1 MAFFG
6 IRDSDTGVKVVSY
19 SASAAARSTATTI
32 TVKIEVSDHI
42 RLGMLM
48 DDLAALHPPK
58 PTPAGAKK
66 KNKLPAL
73 PAPDAL
79 DQE

>member
-6 IRDSDTGVKVVSY
+6 ISDTDTGVKVVSY
-19 SASAAARSTATTI
+19 SATAAARSTATTI
-32 TVKIEVSDHI
+32 TVKIEVSDHY

-48 DDLAALHPPK
+48 DDLAALHHPK
-58 PTPAGAKK
+58 PTPDTTKK
-66 KNKLPAL
+66 KNKRLAL

-79 DQE
+79 GQE